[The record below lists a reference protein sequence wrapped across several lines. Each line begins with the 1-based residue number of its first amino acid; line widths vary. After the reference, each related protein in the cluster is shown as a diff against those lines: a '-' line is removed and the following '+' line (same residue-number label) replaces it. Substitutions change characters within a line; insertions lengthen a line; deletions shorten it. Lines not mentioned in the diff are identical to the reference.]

1 MKTINRRLVLAGLGG
16 VAIAMPWLELTHG
29 KAQAQAA
36 DGPKRF
42 VLFFD
47 HGGTLCA
54 TDKGGKKFDGNGAQ
68 NGVDA
73 WIPLPGAEFKLGAIH
88 EQLQPYIDSLL
99 ILRGID
105 NQACAKQ
112 SPYNGDHGWANA
124 TVLTCAN
131 VTLTPHPG
139 DSSQDVYTTDGPS
152 IDALLATRLAQK
164 NPVTFPSINLEVPA
178 HNYGSPF
185 YRAANQKVDGD
196 YNPKT
201 VFDKLFANVTDGTS
215 KPDPAAERAR
225 ALKKS
230 ILDGVG
236 EGLTGFENRVSTADK
251 QSIEAHLEHIRSLE
265 KQVAGGM
272 VSATCTKPTLTGLDP
287 KADQYSID
295 IEKSGPAMVDI
306 LIAAFRCGLTNVGT
320 VNIGGLYA
328 LFLNPTFPAA
338 YNIGHSLD
346 HSSRDVGKTGP
357 DGAKWQDWYDT
368 QLKNRQWRLSLVTRF
383 LAGLAA
389 TPEGNGTTMLD
400 NTLLMSTTEFS
411 CGAVHSVADMPIL
424 LAGKAG
430 GKIKTGR
437 QINYNLKAP
446 ANNAPTLDYQ
456 TTTSLHNLYT
466 SILQIFGGTDTNF
479 GSTTHAWKTGP
490 LDLLT

>member
-1 MKTINRRLVLAGLGG
+1 MKTLNRRMVLAGFGG
-16 VAIAMPWLELTHG
+16 AAIALPWLEFTHG
-29 KAQAQAA
+29 KANAQAA

-42 VLFFD
+42 ALFFD
-47 HGGTLCA
+47 HGGTLSA
-54 TDKGGKKFDGNGAQ
+54 TDKGGKKFDGNAAQ

-73 WIPLPGAEFKLGAIH
+73 WVPLPGPDFKLGAIH
-88 EQLQPYIDSLL
+88 DQLQPFIDSLL

-105 NQACAKQ
+105 NFACAKQ
-112 SPYNGDHGWANA
+112 SPYNGDHGWANV
-124 TVLTCAN
+124 TQLTCAN
-131 VTLTPHPG
+131 VTLQGT
-139 DSSQDVYTTDGPS
+139 DKYTVDGPS
-152 IDALLATRLAQK
+152 IDAVLATRLAQK
-164 NPVTFPSINLEVPA
+164 NPVTFPSINLQVPA
-178 HNYGSPF
+178 HNYGTPF
-185 YRAANQKVDGD
+185 YRAANQPVDGE
-196 YNPKT
+196 YNPVT
-201 VFDKLFANVTDGTS
+201 AFNKLFAGVTDGTS

-236 EGLTGFENRVSTADK
+236 EGLTGFENRVSAQDK
-251 QSIEAHLEHIRSLE
+251 ASIEAHLEHIRSLE
-265 KQVAGGM
+265 KQLAGGA
-272 VSATCTKPTLTGLDP
+272 VSATCTKPMVTGVDH
-287 KADQYSID
+287 KADQYSVD
-295 IEKSGPAMVDI
+295 IQKSGPLMVDI
-306 LIAAFRCGLTNVGT
+306 LIAALRCGLTNVGT

-357 DGAKWQDWYDT
+357 DGAKWQSWYDT
-368 QLKNRQWRLSLVTRF
+368 QLKNRQWRLSLVGRF

-389 TPEGNGTTMLD
+389 TPEGTGTMLD
-400 NTLLMSTTEFS
+400 NTLMLSTTEFS

-446 ANNAPTLDYQ
+446 ANNAWTLDYQ
-456 TTTSLHNLYT
+456 TQTSMHNLFT
-466 SILQIFGGTDTNF
+466 SILQIFGGTDNNF
-479 GSTTHAWKTGP
+479 GSTTHAPKMGP